1 MVVLNRVVFLVCVL
15 FFTSCIEKKDPNL
28 QTFLALGDSYTVGTS
43 VQQTESWPY
52 QLVRK
57 LESEQIR
64 IAPPH
69 IIAERG
75 WTTADL
81 KKAIDQAALDF
92 PYNWVSLLIGVNNQY
107 DGVNIE
113 TFKAEF
119 EQLLSQAILF
129 AGSDRERVLVI
140 SIPDWGKTPFAKD
153 RDQEQIAF
161 EIDNYNQ
168 VIYEYCA
175 REGVTFIDITPLSR
189 TVEAYPAYIAKDQ
202 LHPSAL
208 QYQAWVEEIFP
219 YFLNK

>member
-1 MVVLNRVVFLVCVL
+1 MVDRVVILLWVL
-15 FFTSCIEKKDPNL
+15 LFTSCIENKDPSQ
-28 QTFLALGDSYTVGTS
+28 QTFLALGDSYTIGTS
-43 VQQTESWPY
+43 VHQTESWPY

-57 LESEQIR
+57 LDSEDIR

-92 PYNWVSLLIGVNNQY
+92 PYDWVSLLIGVNNQY
-107 DGVNIE
+107 DGVSIA

-129 AGSDRERVLVI
+129 AGSNKERVLVI

-153 RDQEQIAF
+153 RDQEQIAV

-175 REGVTFIDITPLSR
+175 REEVAFIDITPLSR
-189 TVEAYPAYIAKDQ
+189 TVEAHPAYIAKDE

-208 QYQAWVEEIFP
+208 QYQAWVEEILP